1 MGRKQSTGLR
11 NRNGIWHIEK
21 QILGHKI
28 CESTGTSSLKEA
40 ELILARRIEAVRQAT
55 IFGVRPMRTFREAAT
70 RYLEESMHLVPLRIW
85 RGISEISI
93 LTLEICR

>member
-28 CESTGTSSLKEA
+28 CESTGTSSL
-40 ELILARRIEAVRQAT
+40 ELRVARRIEAVRQAT
-55 IFGVRPMRTFREAAT
+55 IFGV
-70 RYLEESMHLVPLRIW
+70 
-85 RGISEISI
+85 G
-93 LTLEICR
+93 